1 MRKIALWLSTNGAIA
16 YLFVLPGSIFSIT
29 EITKYKY
36 FSPLKPSNELKYESE
51 LNIVPLVRARKCKGH
66 DMMASVP
73 KAALHLLSV
82 DGSSRPQFPINQI

>member
-16 YLFVLPGSIFSIT
+16 YLFVLPGSVFSIT

-51 LNIVPLVRARKCKGH
+51 
-66 DMMASVP
+66 
-73 KAALHLLSV
+73 
-82 DGSSRPQFPINQI
+82 